1 MKITLSL
8 SSAAELETECLVAVL
23 LDKGEKE
30 KTEAVVSSDHKAV
43 QQAAADLISSG
54 DVSGK
59 IFETTWLHK
68 PAGLTAKR
76 LLLVGGGKAK
86 KFSTSD
92 LRKLAGA
99 AVRALKPRKLR
110 SLAFLLPDAI
120 ASEEAVRA
128 VVEGAI
134 VGDFDSDTYKSDR
147 KDQKI
152 DSLIVVASGDQSALQ
167 RALDEARI
175 MAESQNFTREL
186 VNEPSNHMTPTILAQ
201 RAQEMCKETG

>member
-1 MKITLSL
+1 
-8 SSAAELETECLVAVL
+8 
-23 LDKGEKE
+23 
-30 KTEAVVSSDHKAV
+30 
-43 QQAAADLISSG
+43 
-54 DVSGK
+54 
-59 IFETTWLHK
+59 
-68 PAGLTAKR
+68 
-76 LLLVGGGKAK
+76 
-86 KFSTSD
+86 
-92 LRKLAGA
+92 KLAGA
-99 AVRALKPRKLR
+99 AVRGLKPRKVR

-152 DSLIVVASGDQSALQ
+152 DSLIVVASGDRSALQ

-201 RAQEMCKETG
+201 RAQEMCKE